1 MAAGLL
7 AGFAKAFS
15 SASLKTAGRQALRK
29 VAKGATRQAVTNTA
43 RKVVGRRKKDK
54 DKRRKGRDLAQKLFK
69 QGNKSFLDKK
79 PVSGGGRKMF
89 LKTNLISASS
99 LSKADEV
106 AASKENSL
114 SYFKKALDAINLV
127 AVGILST
134 IQSQNIKKAA
144 RNRRGRT
151 PDRFLP
157 TTKVGKS
164 EKKEKLKFLGNVPG
178 LNTVINFFKNIF
190 LGGFILFIVKF
201 LNAAVGLIKKVI
213 DSLQGVAK
221 TFLAFMKFLA
231 KPAEVLKSITDL
243 FKNIGKK
250 RDYTP
255 PMDRGGQGG
264 LPEDIPEVEQFAEG
278 GEPPVG
284 EPVLVGE
291 EGPELVQFGSKVNIF
306 NTRETIEAAE
316 TINNMM
322 RNNFEIINII
332 KDDLQLNL
340 RGINTEIRDA
350 IDSGE
355 LPGLGG
361 GGGGTNA
368 ITDKSQSKS
377 LGKRIKDVGKA
388 VTSPF
393 REESEEDP
401 RENFVGV
408 IDSFKKMT
416 DETTG
421 SVKKGMKNLS
431 DPTFF
436 IKKLPIKQIIDGISE
451 SAEQI
456 EEIRIPVPQI
466 NNDTGS
472 ISIDKNK
479 TRPII
484 VSEQIDS
491 MADLLRQALY
501 QE

>member
-1 MAAGLL
+1 MY
-7 AGFAKAFS
+7 
-15 SASLKTAGRQALRK
+15 Q
-29 VAKGATRQAVTNTA
+29 
-43 RKVVGRRKKDK
+43 
-54 DKRRKGRDLAQKLFK
+54 
-69 QGNKSFLDKK
+69 
-79 PVSGGGRKMF
+79 
-89 LKTNLISASS
+89 
-99 LSKADEV
+99 
-106 AASKENSL
+106 
-114 SYFKKALDAINLV
+114 
-127 AVGILST
+127 
-134 IQSQNIKKAA
+134 
-144 RNRRGRT
+144 
-151 PDRFLP
+151 
-157 TTKVGKS
+157 
-164 EKKEKLKFLGNVPG
+164 
-178 LNTVINFFKNIF
+178 NFFKNIF

-250 RDYTP
+250 RDPLP
-255 PMDRGGQGG
+255 PVEGS
-264 LPEDIPEVEQFAEG
+264 LPEDIPDVKMFAEG

-361 GGGGTNA
+361 GTNA
-368 ITDKSQSKS
+368 ITDKSQSES
-377 LGKRIKDVGKA
+377 LEKRITDVGKE

-393 REESEEDP
+393 REESEENP
-401 RENFVGV
+401 RESFVGV

>member
-15 SASLKTAGRQALRK
+15 SVSLKTAGRQALRK
-29 VAKGATRQAVTNTA
+29 VSKGATRQAVTNTA

-178 LNTVINFFKNIF
+178 LNTIINFFKNIF

-250 RDYTP
+250 RDPLP
-255 PMDRGGQGG
+255 PVEGS
-264 LPEDIPEVEQFAEG
+264 LPEDIPDVKMFAEG

-368 ITDKSQSKS
+368 ITD
-377 LGKRIKDVGKA
+377 VGKA

-393 REESEEDP
+393 REKSEEDP

>member
-15 SASLKTAGRQALRK
+15 SVSLKTAGRQALRK
-29 VAKGATRQAVTNTA
+29 VAKGATRQAVTKTA

-201 LNAAVGLIKKVI
+201 LNAAVGLVKKVI

-221 TFLAFMKFLA
+221 TFLAFLKFLA
-231 KPAEVLKSITDL
+231 DPFAIKASIANL

-250 RDYTP
+250 RDPLP
-255 PMDRGGQGG
+255 PVEGS
-264 LPEDIPEVEQFAEG
+264 LPEDIPDVKMFAEG

-368 ITDKSQSKS
+368 ITDASQSKS

>member
-15 SASLKTAGRQALRK
+15 SVSLKTAGRQALRK
-29 VAKGATRQAVTNTA
+29 VSKGATRQAVTNTA

-178 LNTVINFFKNIF
+178 LNTIINFFKNIF

-250 RDYTP
+250 RDPLP
-255 PMDRGGQGG
+255 PVEGS
-264 LPEDIPEVEQFAEG
+264 LPEDIPDVKMFAEG

-368 ITDKSQSKS
+368 ITD
-377 LGKRIKDVGKA
+377 VGKA

-393 REESEEDP
+393 REESEENP
-401 RENFVGV
+401 RESFVGV

>member
-15 SASLKTAGRQALRK
+15 SVSLKTAGRQALRK
-29 VAKGATRQAVTNTA
+29 VSKGATRQAVTNTA

-144 RNRRGRT
+144 RNRRGRI

-178 LNTVINFFKNIF
+178 LNTIINFFKNIF

-250 RDYTP
+250 RDPLP
-255 PMDRGGQGG
+255 PVEGS
-264 LPEDIPEVEQFAEG
+264 LPEDIPDVKMFAEG

-361 GGGGTNA
+361 GGGGTE
-368 ITDKSQSKS
+368 
-377 LGKRIKDVGKA
+377 

-393 REESEEDP
+393 REESEENP
-401 RENFVGV
+401 RECFVGV

>member
-15 SASLKTAGRQALRK
+15 SVSLKTAGRQALRK
-29 VAKGATRQAVTNTA
+29 VSKGATRQAVTNTA

-178 LNTVINFFKNIF
+178 LNTIINFFKNIF

-250 RDYTP
+250 RDPLP
-255 PMDRGGQGG
+255 PVEGS
-264 LPEDIPEVEQFAEG
+264 LPEDIPDVKMFAEG

-368 ITDKSQSKS
+368 ITD
-377 LGKRIKDVGKA
+377 VGKE

-393 REESEEDP
+393 REESEENP
-401 RENFVGV
+401 RESFVGV

>member
-1 MAAGLL
+1 MAVGLL

-15 SASLKTAGRQALRK
+15 SVSLKTAGRQALRK
-29 VAKGATRQAVTNTA
+29 VAKGATRQAVTKTA

-54 DKRRKGRDLAQKLFK
+54 DKRRKGSDLAQKLFK

-157 TTKVGKS
+157 TTKVGES
-164 EKKEKLKFLGNVPG
+164 KKTEKLKFLGNVPG
-178 LNTVINFFKNIF
+178 LSTIINFFKNIF

-201 LNAAVGLIKKVI
+201 LNATVGLIKKVI

-221 TFLAFMKFLA
+221 TFLAFLKFLA
-231 KPAEVLKSITDL
+231 DPFATKTAIKNL
-243 FKNIGKK
+243 FKDFNKK

-361 GGGGTNA
+361 GTNA
-368 ITDKSQSKS
+368 ITDTVPFGEESK
-377 LGKRIKDVGKA
+377 
-388 VTSPF
+388 
-393 REESEEDP
+393 ESEEDP
-401 RENFVGV
+401 RESFVGV

-451 SAEQI
+451 SAEEI

>member
-1 MAAGLL
+1 
-7 AGFAKAFS
+7 
-15 SASLKTAGRQALRK
+15 
-29 VAKGATRQAVTNTA
+29 
-43 RKVVGRRKKDK
+43 
-54 DKRRKGRDLAQKLFK
+54 
-69 QGNKSFLDKK
+69 
-79 PVSGGGRKMF
+79 
-89 LKTNLISASS
+89 
-99 LSKADEV
+99 
-106 AASKENSL
+106 
-114 SYFKKALDAINLV
+114 
-127 AVGILST
+127 
-134 IQSQNIKKAA
+134 
-144 RNRRGRT
+144 
-151 PDRFLP
+151 
-157 TTKVGKS
+157 
-164 EKKEKLKFLGNVPG
+164 
-178 LNTVINFFKNIF
+178 
-190 LGGFILFIVKF
+190 
-201 LNAAVGLIKKVI
+201 
-213 DSLQGVAK
+213 
-221 TFLAFMKFLA
+221 
-231 KPAEVLKSITDL
+231 
-243 FKNIGKK
+243 
-250 RDYTP
+250 
-255 PMDRGGQGG
+255 MDRGGQGG

-361 GGGGTNA
+361 GGET
-368 ITDKSQSKS
+368 IT
-377 LGKRIKDVGKA
+377 DVGKA

-393 REESEEDP
+393 REKSEEDP

-421 SVKKGMKNLS
+421 SVKKGMNNLS

-451 SAEQI
+451 SAEKI

>member
-29 VAKGATRQAVTNTA
+29 VSKGATRQAVTNTA

-178 LNTVINFFKNIF
+178 LNTIINFFKNIF

-250 RDYTP
+250 RDPLP
-255 PMDRGGQGG
+255 PVEGS
-264 LPEDIPEVEQFAEG
+264 LPEDIPDVKMFAEG

-368 ITDKSQSKS
+368 ITD
-377 LGKRIKDVGKA
+377 VGKE

-393 REESEEDP
+393 REESEENP
-401 RENFVGV
+401 RESFVGV

>member
-79 PVSGGGRKMF
+79 SVSGGGRKMF

-144 RNRRGRT
+144 RNRRGRI

-221 TFLAFMKFLA
+221 TFLAFLKFLVDPFA
-231 KPAEVLKSITDL
+231 IKASIANL

-250 RDYTP
+250 RDYTS

-368 ITDKSQSKS
+368 IT
-377 LGKRIKDVGKA
+377 DVGKA

>member
-15 SASLKTAGRQALRK
+15 SVSLKTAGRQALRK

-164 EKKEKLKFLGNVPG
+164 EKKEKL
-178 LNTVINFFKNIF
+178 
-190 LGGFILFIVKF
+190 KF

-368 ITDKSQSKS
+368 ITDKSQSES
-377 LGKRIKDVGKA
+377 LEKRITDVGKE

-393 REESEEDP
+393 REESEENP
-401 RENFVGV
+401 RESFVGV

>member
-79 PVSGGGRKMF
+79 SVSGGGRKMF

-144 RNRRGRT
+144 RNRRGRI

-221 TFLAFMKFLA
+221 TFLAFLKFLVDPFA
-231 KPAEVLKSITDL
+231 IKASIANL

-250 RDYTP
+250 RDYTS

-368 ITDKSQSKS
+368 ITD
-377 LGKRIKDVGKA
+377 VGKA

-393 REESEEDP
+393 REKSEEDP
-401 RENFVGV
+401 RESFVGV

>member
-15 SASLKTAGRQALRK
+15 SVSLKTAGRQALRK
-29 VAKGATRQAVTNTA
+29 VSKGATRQAVTNTA

-178 LNTVINFFKNIF
+178 LNTIINFFKNIF

-250 RDYTP
+250 RDPLP
-255 PMDRGGQGG
+255 PVEGS
-264 LPEDIPEVEQFAEG
+264 LPEDIPDVKMFAEG

-368 ITDKSQSKS
+368 ITD
-377 LGKRIKDVGKA
+377 VGKA

-393 REESEEDP
+393 REKSEEDP
-401 RENFVGV
+401 RESFVGV